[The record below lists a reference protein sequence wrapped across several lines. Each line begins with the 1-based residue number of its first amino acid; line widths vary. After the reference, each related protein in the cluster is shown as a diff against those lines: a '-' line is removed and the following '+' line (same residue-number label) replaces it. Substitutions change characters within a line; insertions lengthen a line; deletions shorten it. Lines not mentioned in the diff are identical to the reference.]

1 MGCGGRC
8 LDAGK
13 IQDVLLRRCGR
24 KAVGAKATLKRSA
37 MYGGQLLA
45 CQRSLCIIANLLSQ
59 E

>member
-24 KAVGAKATLKRSA
+24 KAVGAKATLKRS
-37 MYGGQLLA
+37 LW
-45 CQRSLCIIANLLSQ
+45 IIANLLSQ